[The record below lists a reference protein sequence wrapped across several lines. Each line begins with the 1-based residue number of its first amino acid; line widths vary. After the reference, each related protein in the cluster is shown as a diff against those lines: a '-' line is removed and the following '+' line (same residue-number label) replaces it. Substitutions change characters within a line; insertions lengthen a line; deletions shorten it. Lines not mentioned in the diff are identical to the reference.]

1 MKYTILL
8 IITSLIVISCELIT
22 ERKLVGVWHSDFF
35 SDGTSIKYDTELRS
49 DKTWYQTGKYSILGI
64 FNDDYSASGKWEV
77 KDEYLI
83 LTCEESSTKLIPPGT
98 IITSEIMELADD
110 TLILLTDGT
119 TETYKKIK

>member
-8 IITSLIVISCELIT
+8 IITSFIVISCEIST

-35 SDGTSIKYDTELRS
+35 SDGTSIKYNTELRS

-64 FNDDYSASGKWEV
+64 FNDDYSAKGKWEV
-77 KDEYLI
+77 KGEYFI
-83 LTCEESSTKLIPPGT
+83 FTYEESCIKLIPSGT
-98 IITSEIMELADD
+98 IITSKIMELTDD

-119 TETYKKIK
+119 TEIYKKN